1 MDSQVVDFDEKSMI
15 REQDRITRENRRKKN
30 KKKKIIIFSICFL
43 ILIFVVWFFIWGKE
57 LQNNQILDDVTIQ
70 VNANQEVNFAKIT
83 NIKGNEITYAFAS
96 VYDGKEIESN
106 SEVPDKV
113 SMQNVD
119 FEKSDRGS
127 MPEGNVEMPDR
138 GSMPEGDVEIPN
150 RENMSEDMSNR
161 KQGMGG
167 NKQGNSMP
175 ENTISLEQFTYDDIT
190 YQVGN
195 DVITTY
201 IPVGT
206 DVITKLGTT
215 TTFSRLAVGDYIAIV
230 SQVLDGEEVM
240 MLIYIVG

>member
-1 MDSQVVDFDEKSMI
+1 
-15 REQDRITRENRRKKN
+15 
-30 KKKKIIIFSICFL
+30 
-43 ILIFVVWFFIWGKE
+43 
-57 LQNNQILDDVTIQ
+57 
-70 VNANQEVNFAKIT
+70 
-83 NIKGNEITYAFAS
+83 
-96 VYDGKEIESN
+96 
-106 SEVPDKV
+106 
-113 SMQNVD
+113 
-119 FEKSDRGS
+119 
-127 MPEGNVEMPDR
+127 
-138 GSMPEGDVEIPN
+138 
-150 RENMSEDMSNR
+150 MSEDMSNR

-167 NKQGNSMP
+167 NKQGNNMP